1 MYAIVSIYL
10 HLAIFATTAKGFL
23 CESEAT
29 ATKGFLCESDN
40 YAKAKLI
47 LRLICLLS
55 KSGEI
60 SKLDIG
66 RVRLE

>member
-1 MYAIVSIYL
+1 MQLSISL
-10 HLAIFATTAKGFL
+10 QLAMI
-23 CESEAT
+23 AT
-29 ATKGFLCESDN
+29 AQLRQGE
-40 YAKAKLI
+40 LI
-47 LRLICLLS
+47 LRLICFLS